1 MFIDDTIVAIGSS
14 VGRAARIVA
23 RVSGAGARGIA
34 EGMGIRSASDAF
46 SAVKGELRFAGLICP
61 GWVYSFVGPR
71 SYTGQDLVEFHVPG
85 NPLLA
90 RMLLDWIVGLGARI
104 AEPGEFTAR
113 AYFNG
118 KMDLAQAEG
127 VAATIAAQNS
137 QHLAGARQLMAG
149 ELARRLQPAMDLL
162 AESLALVE
170 AGIDFADEGIQFL
183 SAAEVGRRIDGIV
196 AQLEALV
203 AESGRF
209 EKLTH
214 EPTIVLAGRPNAGK
228 STLTNVLAGRRRSI
242 VSPRAGTT
250 RDALSVAVALA
261 RGVVRLLDVAGI
273 GAIDE
278 IARSLAEYDIDR
290 QMREMAFRAIEK
302 ADVLV
307 LVRDVMD
314 ERGDVELP
322 RAADLRI
329 LSKADLLADKSTIGE
344 GIQVSALSGG
354 GMDELRD
361 ALDRAAFGADVGG
374 ANLAL
379 TSRHLQCLSEATEAL
394 NEARDVGGAAELLAA
409 ELRRALDILGQI
421 LGVVT
426 PDDILGKIFS
436 TFCIG
441 K

>member
-1 MFIDDTIVAIGSS
+1 
-14 VGRAARIVA
+14 
-23 RVSGAGARGIA
+23 
-34 EGMGIRSASDAF
+34 
-46 SAVKGELRFAGLICP
+46 LLCP

-71 SYTGQDLVEFHVPG
+71 SYTGQDLAEFHIPG

-90 RMLLDWIVGLGARI
+90 RMMLDWIVGLGARI

-118 KMDLAQAEG
+118 KLDLAQAEG
-127 VAATIAAQNS
+127 VAAAIAAQNA

-149 ELARRLQPAMDLL
+149 ELARRLRPAMDLL

-183 SAAEVGRRIDGIV
+183 SPAEAGKRVDEIMVR
-196 AQLEALV
+196 LEALV

-228 STLTNVLAGRRRSI
+228 STLTNALAGRNRSV
-242 VSPRAGTT
+242 VSDIAGTT
-250 RDALSVAVALA
+250 RDALSVEIVLA
-261 RGVVRLLDVAGI
+261 RGVARLVDVAGV
-273 GAIDE
+273 GVESD
-278 IARSLAEYDIDR
+278 RSQSPAVLDIEN
-290 QMREMAFRAIEK
+290 QMREMALRAMEQ

-314 ERGDVELP
+314 ERGEVELP
-322 RAADLRI
+322 REPDVRVASKGDMVGNAAVNPWGI
-329 LSKADLLADKSTIGE
+329 L
-344 GIQVSALSGG
+344 VSAVTGS
-354 GMDELRD
+354 GMDALRE
-361 ALDRAAFGADVGG
+361 ALDRAAFGADGG
-374 ANLAL
+374 RASLAL
-379 TSRHLQCLSEATEAL
+379 TSRHLQLISEAAAAL
-394 NEARDVGGAAELLAA
+394 EHAREVSEVSELLAA
-409 ELRRALDILGQI
+409 ELRRALDALGQI

-426 PDDILGKIFS
+426 PDDILGQIFS
-436 TFCIG
+436 KFCIG

>member
-14 VGRAARIVA
+14 AGRGARIVV
-23 RVSGAGARGIA
+23 RVSGPGTREIA
-34 EGMGIRSASDAF
+34 EGTGVQSAGDVF
-46 SAVKGELRFAGLICP
+46 SAARSDLRFAGLLCP

-71 SYTGQDLVEFHVPG
+71 SYTGQDLVEFHLPG

-127 VAATIAAQNS
+127 VAAAIAAQNS

-149 ELARRLQPAMDLL
+149 ELARRLRPAMDLL

-183 SAAEVGRRIDGIV
+183 TPAEVGRRIDEIV
-196 AQLEALV
+196 SQLELLV
-203 AESGRF
+203 SESGRF

-228 STLTNVLAGRRRSI
+228 STLTNVLAGRSRSI

-250 RDALSVAVALA
+250 RDALSVEIVLA
-261 RGVVRLLDVAGI
+261 RGVVRLMDVAGI
-273 GAIDE
+273 GAAAE
-278 IARSLAEYDIDR
+278 ESLSPAECDIDN
-290 QMREMAFRAIEK
+290 QMREMALRAVEQ

-307 LVRDVMD
+307 LVRDLMD
-314 ERGDVELP
+314 ERPDVELQRP
-322 RAADLRI
+322 ADVRVV
-329 LSKADLLADKSTIGE
+329 SKADMLKDERTDGE
-344 GIQVSALSGG
+344 GILVSAMTGSGI
-354 GMDELRD
+354 DTLRN
-361 ALDRAAFGADVGG
+361 ALDRAAFGADARG
-374 ANLAL
+374 ASLVL
-379 TSRHLQCLSEATEAL
+379 TSRHLQCLSEALSAL
-394 NEARDVGGAAELLAA
+394 HRARNVGDVAELLAA
-409 ELRRALDILGQI
+409 ELRGALNALGQI

-436 TFCIG
+436 KFCIG

>member
-1 MFIDDTIVAIGSS
+1 MDIDDTIVAIGSS
-14 VGRAARIVA
+14 VGRGARIVV
-23 RVSGAGARGIA
+23 RVSGPGTRGIV
-34 EGMGIRSASDAF
+34 EGISSQLTFQAF
-46 SAVKGELRFAGLICP
+46 SAVKHDLRFSGLLCP

-71 SYTGQDLVEFHVPG
+71 SYTGQDLAEFHIPG

-90 RMLLDWIVGLGARI
+90 RMMLDWIVGLGARI

-118 KMDLAQAEG
+118 KLDLAQAEG
-127 VAATIAAQNS
+127 VAAAIAAQNA

-149 ELARRLQPAMDLL
+149 ELARRLRPAMDLL

-183 SAAEVGRRIDGIV
+183 SPAEAGKRVDEIMVR
-196 AQLEALV
+196 LEALV

-228 STLTNVLAGRRRSI
+228 STLTNALAGRNRSV
-242 VSPRAGTT
+242 VSDIAGTT
-250 RDALSVAVALA
+250 RDALSVEIVLA
-261 RGVVRLLDVAGI
+261 RGVARLVDVAGV
-273 GAIDE
+273 GVESD
-278 IARSLAEYDIDR
+278 RSQSPAVLDIEN
-290 QMREMAFRAIEK
+290 QMREMALRAMEQ

-314 ERGDVELP
+314 ERGEVELP
-322 RAADLRI
+322 REPDVRVASKGDMVGNAAVNPWGI
-329 LSKADLLADKSTIGE
+329 L
-344 GIQVSALSGG
+344 VSAVTGS
-354 GMDELRD
+354 GMDALRE
-361 ALDRAAFGADVGG
+361 ALDRAAFGADGG
-374 ANLAL
+374 RASLAL
-379 TSRHLQCLSEATEAL
+379 TSRHLQLISEAAAAL
-394 NEARDVGGAAELLAA
+394 EHAREVSEVSELLAA
-409 ELRRALDILGQI
+409 ELRRALDALGQI

-426 PDDILGKIFS
+426 PDDILGQIFS
-436 TFCIG
+436 KFCIG

>member
-14 VGRAARIVA
+14 VGRGARIVV
-23 RVSGAGARGIA
+23 RVSGPGMREIA
-34 EGMGIRSASDAF
+34 QGVGIRSAGDAS
-46 SAVKGELRFAGLICP
+46 SAVKSELRFAGLSCP

-71 SYTGQDLVEFHVPG
+71 SYTGEDLVELHVPG

-149 ELARRLQPAMDLL
+149 ELARRMQPAMDLL

-170 AGIDFADEGIQFL
+170 AGIDFADEGIHFL
-183 SAAEVGRRIDGIV
+183 STAEVGRRIDEILG
-196 AQLEALV
+196 QLESLV

-228 STLTNVLAGRRRSI
+228 STLTNVLAGRGRSI

-250 RDALSVAVALA
+250 RDALSVEIVLK
-261 RGVVRLLDVAGI
+261 RGVVRLVDVAGI
-273 GAIDE
+273 GATGE
-278 IARSLAEYDIDR
+278 ASRSPAECDIDS
-290 QMREMAFRAIEK
+290 QMRETAFRAMEK

-314 ERGDVELP
+314 KRGDVELP
-322 RAADLRI
+322 RAADLRVF
-329 LSKADLLADKSTIGE
+329 SKADLLADKSTVGE
-344 GIQVSALSGG
+344 GIQVSALNGN

-361 ALDRAAFGADVGG
+361 ALDRAAFGSDAGG
-374 ANLAL
+374 ASLAL
-379 TSRHLQCLSEATEAL
+379 TSRHLQCLSEAMAAL
-394 NEARDVGGAAELLAA
+394 NQARDVGNVPELLAA